1 MITIAVEIRT
11 ADFEATLKD
20 FSERMG
26 IALPKVVKVESR
38 LLMAEV
44 IKWTPPFDGGHAS
57 TEGIEARNIGKQSV
71 ANDIRRAIYPL
82 IESEWYKPEIKQAIA
97 AMNKEKMATVLKR
110 SRGRAKNPTF
120 EPVSKANHK
129 KFRDSRGRVQR
140 PSGVFTFAVNTHA
153 EYTRK
158 MQTRVGMAKGSW
170 AAAYTAAGGKMPA
183 WMMKAAAQSGGQS
196 STFFN
201 NLDDPV
207 SPSMEITSTALGV
220 RGNNKLKSQI
230 NFALNLR
237 SKAMASKFKRML
249 SDPIKYKNLY
259 EQYNK

>member
-1 MITIAVEIRT
+1 MIQVEIRT
-11 ADFEATLKD
+11 ERFEATLKD
-20 FSERMG
+20 FAQRLG
-26 IALPKVVKVESR
+26 FALPQVVKVEAKA
-38 LLMAEV
+38 LMAEV

-57 TEGIEARNIGKQSV
+57 TEGIEARNIGRQSV
-71 ANDIRRAIYPL
+71 ARDIRRAIYPL
-82 IESEWYKPEIKQAIA
+82 IESEWRKPEIREAIA
-97 AMNKEKMATVLKR
+97 ALDKEKIATMLKR

-120 EPVSKANHK
+120 EYVSKSLHK
-129 KFRDSRGRVQR
+129 KYRDSRGRVQR
-140 PSGVFTFAVNTHA
+140 PSGVFTFAAETHA

-170 AAAYTAAGGKMPA
+170 AAAYRAAGGRMPG
-183 WMMKAAAQSGGQS
+183 WMMKAAEQSGGQS
-196 STFFN
+196 STLFN

-230 NFALNLR
+230 NFALELR
-237 SKAMASKFKRML
+237 SKAMASKFRRML

-259 EQYNK
+259 EQYK

>member
-1 MITIAVEIRT
+1 MITVEIRT
-11 ADFEATLKD
+11 ENFEATLKD
-20 FSERMG
+20 FAQRLG

-57 TEGIEARNIGKQSV
+57 TEGIEARNIGKQTV
-71 ANDIRRAIYPL
+71 ARDIRRAIYPL
-82 IESEWYKPEIKQAIA
+82 IESEWYKPEIKEAI
-97 AMNKEKMATVLKR
+97 NRLDQEKLKIVLKNG
-110 SRGRAKNPTF
+110 RGRARNPTF
-120 EPVSKANHK
+120 GPVSKATHR
-129 KFRDSRGRVQR
+129 KFRDSRGRVQH
-140 PSGVFTFAVNTHA
+140 PSGIFTFATNTHA

-207 SPSMEITSTALGV
+207 NPSMEITSTALGV

-230 NFALNLR
+230 NFALELR
-237 SKAMASKFKRML
+237 SKAMASKFRRML

-259 EQYNK
+259 DQYK